1 MAVPVLILGQ
11 SGTGKS
17 YSMKNFNED
26 EICLISVQKSL
37 LPFRKQFRQTVVTDK
52 YNEIIK
58 LMQTTNKKVIVID
71 DTQYLMCNEF
81 MRRATEKGY
90 DKFTEI
96 AQNFWSLV
104 VQEVNKLPSD
114 TIVYLLCHTA
124 TDENGVEKMKTIGK
138 LVDEKIT
145 PEGLFTIVLK
155 TAVSDGNYAFVT
167 QNNGKDTVKSP
178 EGMFST
184 YAINNDLKYVD
195 EKIRNYYGL
204 GELYLS
210 DEEMAEIDA
219 INERNDIEAPK
230 SREERKRRSRGAD
243 EGRQR
248 KAVTSEVTYL
258 WHDSSDEV
266 IKMPV
271 GTPVEEIERM
281 VNNDC
286 CDIVDEAFYNEKMS
300 QRNKTEQPQTERKQ
314 RKSREE
320 VQAENDAKREAH
332 SEAVQEAIDEA
343 AGDREELPFDEAE
356 KAMASVDAPE
366 TEALPRRRRRRTE

>member
-1 MAVPVLILGQ
+1 MAVAVLVLGQ

-17 YSMKNFNED
+17 YSMKEFRED
-26 EICLISVQKSL
+26 EVCLISVQKAL
-37 LPFRKQFRQTVVTDK
+37 LPFRKKFTETVVTDK
-52 YNEIIK
+52 YNEIIRTMK
-58 LMQTTNKKVIVID
+58 ATKKKVIVID

-104 VQEVNKLPSD
+104 VQEVNSLPAD

-155 TAVSDGNYAFVT
+155 TAVSDGQYYFIT

-195 EKIRNYYGL
+195 EKIRNYYEL
-204 GELYLS
+204 GEFLS
-210 DEEMAEIDA
+210 DAEVAEIDKLA
-219 INERNDIEAPK
+219 ERVEIEPPK
-230 SREERKRRSRGAD
+230 GKEERRRSRKAETAD
-243 EGRQR
+243 
-248 KAVTSEVTYL
+248 A
-258 WHDSSDEV
+258 
-266 IKMPV
+266 
-271 GTPVEEIERM
+271 TP
-281 VNNDC
+281 
-286 CDIVDEAFYNEKMS
+286 
-300 QRNKTEQPQTERKQ
+300 ERKQ

-320 VQAENDAKREAH
+320 VVEANEKAVAEYMAEQDK
-332 SEAVQEAIDEA
+332 AVEEVAD
-343 AGDREELPFDEAE
+343 GREEVPFEE
-356 KAMASVDAPE
+356 VPTVPAPE
-366 TEALPRRRRRRTE
+366 LETPPRRRRRRTE

>member
-1 MAVPVLILGQ
+1 MAIPVLILGQ

-17 YSMKNFNED
+17 YSMKNFKED

-37 LPFRKQFRQTVVTDK
+37 LPFRKKFTDTVVTDS
-52 YNEIIK
+52 YTEIIK
-58 LMQTTNKKVIVID
+58 AVKKTDKKVIVID

-104 VQEVNKLPSD
+104 VQEVNNLPD
-114 TIVYLLCHTA
+114 DVIVYLLCHTA

-155 TAVSDGNYAFVT
+155 TAVSDGQYYFIT

-178 EGMFST
+178 EEMFTT

-195 EKIRNYYGL
+195 EKIRNYYEL
-204 GELYLS
+204 GDHLS
-210 DEEMAEIDA
+210 DEEIKEHDADAE
-219 INERNDIEAPK
+219 RTDIEAPK
-230 SREERKRRSRGAD
+230 PKSERKRVSRRVITDKD
-243 EGRQR
+243 EV
-248 KAVTSEVTYL
+248 KAEVTKVPGMV
-258 WHDSSDEV
+258 SAEAV
-266 IKMPV
+266 EIIK
-271 GTPVEEIERM
+271 T
-281 VNNDC
+281 
-286 CDIVDEAFYNEKMS
+286 
-300 QRNKTEQPQTERKQ
+300 TERKQ

-320 VQAENDAKREAH
+320 VEAENDHLIANTNLDDTGE
-332 SEAVQEAIDEA
+332 D
-343 AGDREELPFDEAE
+343 LPFDVAE
-356 KAMASVDAPE
+356 VPQIQ
-366 TEALPRRRRRRTE
+366 TPPRRRRRRAE

>member
-1 MAVPVLILGQ
+1 MAVPVLVLGQ

-17 YSMKNFNED
+17 YSMKNFNEN
-26 EICLISVQKSL
+26 EVCLISVQKSL
-37 LPFRKQFRQTVVTDK
+37 LPFRKKFEETVVTDDYTK
-52 YNEIIK
+52 IIK
-58 LMQTTNKKVIVID
+58 TMKATKKKVIVID

-81 MRRATEKGY
+81 MRRATERGY

-104 VQEVNKLPSD
+104 VQEVNNLPAD
-114 TIVYLLCHTA
+114 TIVYLLCHTS

-155 TAVSDGNYAFVT
+155 TVVSDGKYAFVT

-195 EKIRNYYGL
+195 EKIRNYYEL

-210 DEEMAEIDA
+210 DEEIAEIDE
-219 INERNDIEAPK
+219 INKNVEIEQPTPR
-230 SREERKRRSRGAD
+230 SERKRKSRN
-243 EGRQR
+243 
-248 KAVTSEVTYL
+248 SE
-258 WHDSSDEV
+258 SA
-266 IKMPV
+266 
-271 GTPVEEIERM
+271 EEQ
-281 VNNDC
+281 
-286 CDIVDEAFYNEKMS
+286 A
-300 QRNKTEQPQTERKQ
+300 QPERKQ

-320 VQAENDAKREAH
+320 VQEENASKLANAGLEESGDAEE
-332 SEAVQEAIDEA
+332 VPF
-343 AGDREELPFDEAE
+343 EEVKE
-356 KAMASVDAPE
+356 PE
-366 TEALPRRRRRRTE
+366 LDQPPRRRRRRTE

>member
-1 MAVPVLILGQ
+1 MAIPVLILGQ

-37 LPFRKQFRQTVVTDK
+37 LPFRKKFNETVVTDK
-52 YNEIIK
+52 YNYIIQAMEYTK
-58 LMQTTNKKVIVID
+58 KKVIVID

-81 MRRATEKGY
+81 MRRATEKGF

-104 VQEVNKLPSD
+104 VQEINSLPDD
-114 TIVYLLCHTA
+114 TIVYLLCHTS
-124 TDENGVEKMKTIGK
+124 TDENGMEKMKTIGK

-178 EGMFST
+178 EGMFTT

-195 EKIRNYYGL
+195 EKIRNYYEL

-210 DEEMAEIDA
+210 DSEMAEIDE
-219 INERNDIEAPK
+219 INKNLDIEPPK
-230 SREERKRRSRGAD
+230 PRS
-243 EGRQR
+243 
-248 KAVTSEVTYL
+248 
-258 WHDSSDEV
+258 
-266 IKMPV
+266 
-271 GTPVEEIERM
+271 
-281 VNNDC
+281 
-286 CDIVDEAFYNEKMS
+286 
-300 QRNKTEQPQTERKQ
+300 ERKQ

-320 VQAENDAKREAH
+320 VQADNSSKLANAGIEEA
-332 SEAVQEAIDEA
+332 SGADVV
-343 AGDREELPFDEAE
+343 PFDEV
-356 KAMASVDAPE
+356 KTPE
-366 TEALPRRRRRRTE
+366 LETPPRRRRVRTE

>member
-1 MAVPVLILGQ
+1 MAIPVLVLGQ

-26 EICLISVQKSL
+26 EICLISVQKAL
-37 LPFRKQFRQTVVTDK
+37 LPFRKKFKETVVTDK
-52 YNEIIK
+52 YTEIIK
-58 LMQTTNKKVIVID
+58 AMESTKKKVIVID

-81 MRRATEKGY
+81 MRRATEKGF

-104 VQEVNKLPSD
+104 VQEVNNLPSD
-114 TIVYLLCHTA
+114 TIVYLLCHTS

-195 EKIRNYYGL
+195 EKIRNYYEL

-210 DEEMAEIDA
+210 DSEIAEIDE
-219 INERNDIEAPK
+219 INKN
-230 SREERKRRSRGAD
+230 
-243 EGRQR
+243 
-248 KAVTSEVTYL
+248 L
-258 WHDSSDEV
+258 
-266 IKMPV
+266 
-271 GTPVEEIERM
+271 EIEPPKPR
-281 VNNDC
+281 
-286 CDIVDEAFYNEKMS
+286 S
-300 QRNKTEQPQTERKQ
+300 ERKQ
-314 RKSREE
+314 RKSREQ
-320 VQAENDAKREAH
+320 VQADNSSKIANAGLEESGDAEVVPFEDVKEP
-332 SEAVQEAIDEA
+332 
-343 AGDREELPFDEAE
+343 ELEQA
-356 KAMASVDAPE
+356 
-366 TEALPRRRRRRTE
+366 PRRRRRRTE

>member
-1 MAVPVLILGQ
+1 MATAVLILGQ

-37 LPFRKQFRQTVVTDK
+37 LPFRKKFTETVVTDK
-52 YNEIIK
+52 YSEIIK
-58 LMQTTNKKVIVID
+58 AIKATKKKVIIID

-81 MRRATEKGY
+81 MRRATERGY

-104 VQEVNKLPSD
+104 VQEVNNLPSD
-114 TIVYLLCHTA
+114 VIVYLLCHTA

-178 EGMFST
+178 EGMFNT

-195 EKIRNYYGL
+195 EKIRNYYEL
-204 GELYLS
+204 GDSFLS
-210 DEEMAEIDA
+210 DEEIKEIDKLA
-219 INERNDIEAPK
+219 ENVEIEPPK
-230 SREERKRRSRGAD
+230 PKEERKRRSRNA
-243 EGRQR
+243 E
-248 KAVTSEVTYL
+248 T
-258 WHDSSDEV
+258 
-266 IKMPV
+266 
-271 GTPVEEIERM
+271 
-281 VNNDC
+281 
-286 CDIVDEAFYNEKMS
+286 VDEPAIN
-300 QRNKTEQPQTERKQ
+300 PQMNSEADAKLERKQ

-320 VQAENDAKREAH
+320 VQAENSSKLANAGIEESGDA
-332 SEAVQEAIDEA
+332 
-343 AGDREELPFDEAE
+343 EEVPFVE
-356 KAMASVDAPE
+356 VNTPE
-366 TEALPRRRRRRTE
+366 LETPPRRRRRRTE

>member
-1 MAVPVLILGQ
+1 MATAVLILGQ

-17 YSMKNFNED
+17 YSMKNFKED

-37 LPFRKQFRQTVVTDK
+37 LPFRKKFTETVVTDK
-52 YNEIIK
+52 YSEIIK
-58 LMQTTNKKVIVID
+58 AIKATKKKVIIID

-81 MRRATEKGY
+81 MRRATERGY

-104 VQEVNKLPSD
+104 VQEVNNLPSD
-114 TIVYLLCHTA
+114 VIVYLLCHTA

-195 EKIRNYYGL
+195 EKIRNYYEL
-204 GELYLS
+204 GDSFLS
-210 DEEMAEIDA
+210 DEEIKEIDKLA
-219 INERNDIEAPK
+219 ENVEIEPPK
-230 SREERKRRSRGAD
+230 PKEERKRRSRNA
-243 EGRQR
+243 E
-248 KAVTSEVTYL
+248 T
-258 WHDSSDEV
+258 
-266 IKMPV
+266 
-271 GTPVEEIERM
+271 
-281 VNNDC
+281 
-286 CDIVDEAFYNEKMS
+286 VDEPAIN
-300 QRNKTEQPQTERKQ
+300 PQMNSEADAKLERKQ

-320 VQAENDAKREAH
+320 VQAENSSKLANAGIEESGDA
-332 SEAVQEAIDEA
+332 
-343 AGDREELPFDEAE
+343 EEVPFVE
-356 KAMASVDAPE
+356 VNTPE
-366 TEALPRRRRRRTE
+366 LETPPRRRRRRTE

>member
-1 MAVPVLILGQ
+1 MAIPVLVLGQ

-26 EICLISVQKSL
+26 EICLISVQKAL
-37 LPFRKQFRQTVVTDK
+37 LPFRKKFNETVVTDK
-52 YNEIIK
+52 YTEIIK
-58 LMQTTNKKVIVID
+58 AMESTKKKVIVID

-81 MRRATEKGY
+81 MRRATEKGF

-104 VQEVNKLPSD
+104 VQEVNSLPSD
-114 TIVYLLCHTA
+114 TIVYLLCHTS

-195 EKIRNYYGL
+195 EKIRNYYEL

-210 DEEMAEIDA
+210 DSEIAEIDE
-219 INERNDIEAPK
+219 INKN
-230 SREERKRRSRGAD
+230 
-243 EGRQR
+243 
-248 KAVTSEVTYL
+248 L
-258 WHDSSDEV
+258 
-266 IKMPV
+266 
-271 GTPVEEIERM
+271 EIEPPKPR
-281 VNNDC
+281 
-286 CDIVDEAFYNEKMS
+286 S
-300 QRNKTEQPQTERKQ
+300 ERKQ
-314 RKSREE
+314 RKSREQ
-320 VQAENDAKREAH
+320 VQADNSSKLANAGL
-332 SEAVQEAIDEA
+332 DEA
-343 AGDREELPFDEAE
+343 GNAEEVPFEE
-356 KAMASVDAPE
+356 VKEPQLE
-366 TEALPRRRRRRTE
+366 TPPRRRRRTE

>member
-1 MAVPVLILGQ
+1 M
-11 SGTGKS
+11 
-17 YSMKNFNED
+17 
-26 EICLISVQKSL
+26 
-37 LPFRKQFRQTVVTDK
+37 VTDK
-52 YNEIIK
+52 YTEIIK
-58 LMQTTNKKVIVID
+58 AMKATNKKVIVID

-104 VQEVNKLPSD
+104 VQEVNNLPAD

-195 EKIRNYYGL
+195 EKIRNYYEL
-204 GELYLS
+204 GELFLS
-210 DEEMAEIDA
+210 DDEIAEIDE
-219 INERNDIEAPK
+219 INKNLEIEPPK
-230 SREERKRRSRGAD
+230 PKEERSRRSRNAT
-243 EGRQR
+243 E
-248 KAVTSEVTYL
+248 
-258 WHDSSDEV
+258 
-266 IKMPV
+266 
-271 GTPVEEIERM
+271 
-281 VNNDC
+281 
-286 CDIVDEAFYNEKMS
+286 
-300 QRNKTEQPQTERKQ
+300 EQPERKQ

-320 VQAENDAKREAH
+320 VQADNSAKLANAGIEEAQGAEEVPFENVETP
-332 SEAVQEAIDEA
+332 EL
-343 AGDREELPFDEAE
+343 EE
-356 KAMASVDAPE
+356 V
-366 TEALPRRRRRRTE
+366 PRRRRRRTE

>member
-1 MAVPVLILGQ
+1 M
-11 SGTGKS
+11 
-17 YSMKNFNED
+17 
-26 EICLISVQKSL
+26 
-37 LPFRKQFRQTVVTDK
+37 VTDK
-52 YNEIIK
+52 YSEIIK
-58 LMQTTNKKVIVID
+58 AMRSTKKKVIVID

-104 VQEVNKLPSD
+104 VQEVNSLPAD

-178 EGMFST
+178 EGMFTS

-219 INERNDIEAPK
+219 INERNDIVPPK
-230 SREERKRRSRGAD
+230 SREERKRRSRGA
-243 EGRQR
+243 
-248 KAVTSEVTYL
+248 
-258 WHDSSDEV
+258 
-266 IKMPV
+266 
-271 GTPVEEIERM
+271 EEAE
-281 VNNDC
+281 
-286 CDIVDEAFYNEKMS
+286 
-300 QRNKTEQPQTERKQ
+300 PERKQ

-320 VQAENDAKREAH
+320 VQADNDAKTAEYN
-332 SEAVQEAIDEA
+332 EAVQEAIDEA
-343 AGDREELPFDEAE
+343 TGERDEIPFDEAE
-356 KAMASVDAPE
+356 KAMASVAAPE

>member
-1 MAVPVLILGQ
+1 MAIPVLLLGQ

-17 YSMKNFNED
+17 YSMKNFNEE
-26 EICLISVQKSL
+26 EICLISVQKAL
-37 LPFRKQFRQTVVTDK
+37 LPFRKKFTETVVTDK
-52 YNEIIK
+52 YSEIIK
-58 LMQTTNKKVIVID
+58 AMKATKKKVIVID

-104 VQEVNKLPSD
+104 VQEVNNLPAD

-124 TDENGVEKMKTIGK
+124 TDENGMEKMKTIGK

-195 EKIRNYYGL
+195 EKIRNYYEL

-210 DEEMAEIDA
+210 DEEMAEIDE
-219 INERNDIEAPK
+219 INKNTDIEPPK
-230 SREERKRRSRGAD
+230 ARSERKRRGQA
-243 EGRQR
+243 
-248 KAVTSEVTYL
+248 
-258 WHDSSDEV
+258 
-266 IKMPV
+266 
-271 GTPVEEIERM
+271 EE
-281 VNNDC
+281 
-286 CDIVDEAFYNEKMS
+286 
-300 QRNKTEQPQTERKQ
+300 PERKQ
-314 RKSREE
+314 RKSRE
-320 VQAENDAKREAH
+320 Q
-332 SEAVQEAIDEA
+332 VQEDNDSKVAEA
-343 AGDREELPFDEAE
+343 GLEEAGEDEELPFEEVENPQLE
-356 KAMASVDAPE
+356 KP
-366 TEALPRRRRRRTE
+366 RRRRRTE

>member
-37 LPFRKQFRQTVVTDK
+37 LPFRKKFTETVVTDK
-52 YNEIIK
+52 YSEIINAMK
-58 LMQTTNKKVIVID
+58 ATKKKVIIID

-81 MRRATEKGY
+81 MRRATERGY

-104 VQEVNKLPSD
+104 VQEVNNLPSD
-114 TIVYLLCHTA
+114 VIVYLLCHTA

-195 EKIRNYYGL
+195 EKIRNYYEL
-204 GELYLS
+204 GNFLS
-210 DEEMAEIDA
+210 DEEIKEIDKLA
-219 INERNDIEAPK
+219 ENVEIEPPK
-230 SREERKRRSRGAD
+230 PKEDRKRRSRNA
-243 EGRQR
+243 E
-248 KAVTSEVTYL
+248 T
-258 WHDSSDEV
+258 
-266 IKMPV
+266 
-271 GTPVEEIERM
+271 
-281 VNNDC
+281 
-286 CDIVDEAFYNEKMS
+286 VDEPAIN
-300 QRNKTEQPQTERKQ
+300 PQMNSEADAKLERKQ

-320 VQAENDAKREAH
+320 VQAENSSKLANAGIEESGDA
-332 SEAVQEAIDEA
+332 
-343 AGDREELPFDEAE
+343 EEVPFVE
-356 KAMASVDAPE
+356 VNTPE
-366 TEALPRRRRRRTE
+366 LETPPRRRRRRTE

>member
-17 YSMKNFNED
+17 YSMKNFKED

-37 LPFRKQFRQTVVTDK
+37 LPFRKKFTETVVTDK
-52 YNEIIK
+52 YSEIINAMK
-58 LMQTTNKKVIVID
+58 ATKKKVIVID

-81 MRRATEKGY
+81 MRRATERGY

-104 VQEVNKLPSD
+104 VQEVNNLPSD
-114 TIVYLLCHTA
+114 VIVYLLCHTA

-178 EGMFST
+178 EGMFTT

-195 EKIRNYYGL
+195 EKIRNYYEL
-204 GELYLS
+204 GESFLS
-210 DEEMAEIDA
+210 DEEIKEIDKMAE
-219 INERNDIEAPK
+219 NVEIEPPK
-230 SREERKRRSRGAD
+230 PNEERKRRSRNTESA
-243 EGRQR
+243 
-248 KAVTSEVTYL
+248 
-258 WHDSSDEV
+258 
-266 IKMPV
+266 
-271 GTPVEEIERM
+271 EE
-281 VNNDC
+281 
-286 CDIVDEAFYNEKMS
+286 
-300 QRNKTEQPQTERKQ
+300 QQQTERKQ
-314 RKSREE
+314 RKTREE
-320 VQAENDAKREAH
+320 VQADNSSKIANSGIE
-332 SEAVQEAIDEA
+332 
-343 AGDREELPFDEAE
+343 EAE
-356 KAMASVDAPE
+356 GADEVEFDKVKEPE
-366 TEALPRRRRRRTE
+366 LETPPRRRRRRTE

>member
-1 MAVPVLILGQ
+1 MAIPVLILGQ

-37 LPFRKQFRQTVVTDK
+37 LPFRKKFDEVVVTDSYAK
-52 YNEIIK
+52 IIETMK
-58 LMQTTNKKVIVID
+58 NTDKKVIVID

-81 MRRATEKGY
+81 MRRATEKGF

-104 VQEVNKLPSD
+104 VQEVNNLGD
-114 TIVYLLCHTA
+114 DVIVYLLCHTA

-155 TAVSDGNYAFVT
+155 TAVSDGQYYFIT

-178 EGMFST
+178 EEMFST

-195 EKIRNYYGL
+195 EKIRNYYEL
-204 GELYLS
+204 GDHLT
-210 DEEMAEIDA
+210 DEEIAEHDVEA
-219 INERNDIEAPK
+219 QLEDIEAPK
-230 SREERKRRSRGAD
+230 PRSERKRK
-243 EGRQR
+243 E
-248 KAVTSEVTYL
+248 
-258 WHDSSDEV
+258 
-266 IKMPV
+266 
-271 GTPVEEIERM
+271 
-281 VNNDC
+281 
-286 CDIVDEAFYNEKMS
+286 
-300 QRNKTEQPQTERKQ
+300 

-320 VQAENDAKREAH
+320 VEATNDDIIANTNLDDTCED
-332 SEAVQEAIDEA
+332 I
-343 AGDREELPFDEAE
+343 PFDVAE
-356 KAMASVDAPE
+356 VPAIE
-366 TEALPRRRRRRTE
+366 TPLRRRRRRAE